1 MAIGSQFQ
9 GGKELAFRCQAKG
22 LALLERA
29 AFPSPLS
36 LAKVGT
42 SLGKEERD
50 DNKGFSG
57 VFSCLSGWDKDLSY
71 HCSSMGSI
79 PGLETAGGARKK
91 KEAFLSWCSGN
102 ESD

>member
-50 DNKGFSG
+50 DNKGLSG
-57 VFSCLSGWDKDLSY
+57 VFSCLVIEDLA
-71 HCSSMGSI
+71 SI
-79 PGLETAGGARKK
+79 V
-91 KEAFLSWCSGN
+91 N
-102 ESD
+102 EKGVDGRF